1 MLSPSSDAQEFGKWL
16 GGTPHELTV
25 TALKPSA
32 SNLSMALQLQQLVQT
47 RAPAHGIVITS
58 YDTLLRHGKHL
69 HSGQGLDLLIADE
82 AHCLSHEG
90 VRADAARRT
99 PAAARLLV
107 TATPLSNNM
116 SELYRVFDLVQPGV
130 LGTLAEFRHL
140 KNKYPDSVITTT
152 GHSLGG
158 NLNVGVINIMASN
171 K

>member
-32 SNLSMALQLQQLVQT
+32 SNLSLALQLQQLVQT

-107 TATPLSNNM
+107 TATPLSNM
-116 SELYRVFDLVQPGV
+116 LCRSSAASSTWYSPGFWARWRSF
-130 LGTLAEFRHL
+130 GTL
-140 KNKYPDSVITTT
+140 K
-152 GHSLGG
+152 
-158 NLNVGVINIMASN
+158 INILIQ
-171 K
+171 

>member
-1 MLSPSSDAQEFGKWL
+1 M
-16 GGTPHELTV
+16 

-47 RAPAHGIVITS
+47 RAPAHGIMITS

-158 NLNVGVINIMASN
+158 NLTLIGVINILL
-171 K
+171 